1 MTART
6 VAWHCPPKTVLVGV
20 DFGDASARALAI
32 AGVVAAGFDAR
43 LRVLHA
49 ERFEPPP
56 YFTVEQIGYLEAA
69 HHAATASAA
78 AHLAHFATAASGLA
92 VESVV
97 ADTPPVDALLSGS
110 ATVDLIVLGT
120 HGRRGPGRWWLGSV
134 AERVVRAA
142 TTPVLVARAAVTPPR
157 AVFERLVLVQNDMDA
172 DAAARMC
179 AEHFA
184 GLAGGSVTNA
194 GPLAQCDAALL
205 RQASLIVMATP
216 GHSTSWG
223 FPDAVT
229 KVLGACDRPVLFMPP
244 FGDESETDHDH

>member
-6 VAWHCPPKTVLVGV
+6 VTRHCPPKTVLVGV

-32 AGVVAAGFDAR
+32 ASVVAAGFNAR

-56 YFTVEQIGYLEAA
+56 YFTVEQIGQLEAA

-78 AHLAHFATAASGLA
+78 AHLAQFATAASGLA
-92 VESVV
+92 VESSV
-97 ADTPPVDALLSGS
+97 ADAPPVDALLGES

-142 TTPVLVARAAVTPPR
+142 MTPVLVTRAAATPPR
-157 AVFERLVLVQNDMDA
+157 AVFERLVLVQNDTDA
-172 DAAARMC
+172 DDAARRC

-184 GLAGGSVTNA
+184 ALAGGSVTNA
-194 GPLAQCDAALL
+194 GPLARCDTAVL
-205 RQASLIVMATP
+205 RQASLIVMATSSE
-216 GHSTSWG
+216 STLWG
-223 FPDAVT
+223 FTDAVT
-229 KVLGACDRPVLFMPP
+229 KVLGACDRPVLFIPP
-244 FGDESETDHDH
+244 FGDAKRGRP